1 MGSLYDE
8 YITLQYR
15 FKAQKQEL
23 QEFRTGKRYMK
34 LQDDY
39 RRIIAG
45 YQREN
50 NKLRRELADEK
61 AHVID
66 VRKRGFEDADQLMEE
81 HKKNYRKMEKE
92 LDWADK
98 RYWKL
103 QRETDRKIEK
113 LKEEHQKEIE
123 KKDALIQELT
133 EKLERAEARLRH
145 DSSNTGTPTSKTPEE
160 KEKRIPNS
168 RRGSGLSKG
177 GQPGHEKHDL
187 EPPKE
192 EEITTVLERKITDEV
207 CWNCASQDF
216 TETEEYDEEDDKYEY
231 DLEIS
236 LVKRKIKYRLFR
248 CNACGNLVK
257 ARYMPEQHGKCHYG
271 STVKSMIL
279 SLINT
284 ANASINKVPVMI
296 AGMTGG
302 EIRPSEGYVAKL
314 QKKSAQKLDAFRDD
328 LRMRVIGLHTVYWD
342 DTVVMADK
350 KRICM
355 RFYGDEKI
363 AYYVAHDGK
372 GMDGILQDGILS
384 ALQEETRVMHDH
396 YSVNYNS
403 KFIFKNLECI
413 AHLERDLQK
422 NADDTGHTE
431 YLEIKE
437 LISNAIKFRNDLEN
451 KGKSEYPKGYVDRIN
466 KKLDKLLDEA
476 EIKAENNKSRYSG
489 PNERALIKR
498 IRTYRDNYFAWMK
511 DFTLPTTNNLSERAL
526 RGIKTKMKV
535 SGQFASTTTADYY
548 AALRT
553 YIETCRRNGI
563 NEFEALTRLC
573 DGNPYTVEEIFGGE

>member
-1 MGSLYDE
+1 MGSLYDD
-8 YITLQYR
+8 YTTLQYR

-23 QEFRTGKRYMK
+23 SEFRTGKRYVK
-34 LQDDY
+34 LQEDHRRITAGY
-39 RRIIAG
+39 RREIN
-45 YQREN
+45 R
-50 NKLRRELADEK
+50 LRTELAAEK
-61 AHVID
+61 ANAID
-66 VRKRGFEDADQLMEE
+66 IRKRGFEDADLLMEE
-81 HKKNYRKMEKE
+81 YENKYRKMMKE
-92 LDWADK
+92 LDRADE

-103 QRETDRKIEK
+103 QRETDREIEK
-113 LKEEHQKEIE
+113 LKEEHHKEIE
-123 KKDALIQELT
+123 EKDAIIQELK
-133 EKLERAEARLRH
+133 EKLERAEARLGH
-145 DSSNTGTPTSKTPEE
+145 DSSNTGTPTSKTPEG
-160 KEKRIPNS
+160 KKKRIPNS
-168 RRGSGLSKG
+168 RRGGGLTKG
-177 GQPGHEKHDL
+177 GQPGHEKHEL
-187 EPPKE
+187 EPPEE
-192 EEITTVLERKITDEV
+192 EEITSVLERKITDET
-207 CWNCASQDF
+207 CWNCDSQDF
-216 TETEEYDEEDDKYEY
+216 TPTEEYDEEDDKYEY
-231 DLEIS
+231 DIEIRV
-236 LVKRKIKYRLFR
+236 VKRKIRYRLYR
-248 CNACGNLVK
+248 CNVCGKLVK
-257 ARYMPEQHGKCHYG
+257 ARYMPEQQGKCHYG
-271 STVKSMIL
+271 STVKSMML
-279 SLINT
+279 SLVNT

-314 QKKSAQKLDAFRDD
+314 QKKSAQKLYAFRDTLQKRITN
-328 LRMRVIGLHTVYWD
+328 LRTVYWD
-342 DTVVMADK
+342 DTVAMADK
-350 KRICM
+350 KRICI
-355 RFYGDEKI
+355 RFYGDEKT

-372 GMDGILQDGILS
+372 GMDGILEDGILS
-384 ALQEETRVMHDH
+384 ALQEETNVMHDH
-396 YSVNYNS
+396 YSVNYNPR
-403 KFIFKNLECI
+403 FIFKNIECN
-413 AHLERDLQK
+413 AHLQRDLQK

-451 KGKSEYPKGYVDRIN
+451 KGKSEYPKGYVDRFN

-498 IRTYRDNYFAWMK
+498 IRIYRDNYFAWMK